1 MFGRFFFAHCH
12 FKIENNLLLGEITFS
27 EKTKVSRMLNKQPKC
42 KGFFGFFFVF
52 FAKYRKISY
61 WRIFAIIIASI
72 WAHIFITEG

>member
-1 MFGRFFFAHCH
+1 MFGRFPFAHCP
-12 FKIENNLLLGEITFS
+12 FKIENNLLLDEITFS
-27 EKTKVSRMLNKQPKC
+27 EKTKVRRMLNKQPKL
-42 KGFFGFFFVF
+42 KGFFFYYFF

>member
-1 MFGRFFFAHCH
+1 MFGHFPFAHCH

-27 EKTKVSRMLNKQPKC
+27 EKNKVSRMLNKQPKC
-42 KGFFGFFFVF
+42 KGFFF

-61 WRIFAIIIASI
+61 WRIFAMIIASI